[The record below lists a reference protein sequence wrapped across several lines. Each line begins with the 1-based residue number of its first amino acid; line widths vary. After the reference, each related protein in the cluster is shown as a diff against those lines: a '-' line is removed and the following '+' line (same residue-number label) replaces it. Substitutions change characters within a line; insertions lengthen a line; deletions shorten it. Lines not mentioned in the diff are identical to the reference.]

1 MRIHYGISGCFWH
14 FTPKFKEV
22 VETYELPFCSKIN
35 VASVMLTVI
44 GGDTQRLLTGE
55 KQFGLYALS
64 AGGNAKTSDFWCI
77 HKNVSDLYSTPKPI
91 VEQNVCT
98 IFFISWRSHYTCD
111 FLLFLFI
118 LSYASLTLLSAHNP
132 KIAFLTAPGL
142 VICSHLRGHSN
153 QFLNRHSNFWFI
165 AGTKNPQILGF
176 CEKYCSSSRLHP
188 NPDLLLLPATKL
200 GQGYVFTRGIPAC
213 LAAGLWGWYPSM
225 PCSWSLGV
233 VSQHALQLVSGGG
246 IPACLAAGLWG
257 WYPSMPCRSPGPY
270 PGGVSQHA
278 LRQTPPLHHPHHT
291 HTHFL
296 NCGIGCM
303 IIMI

>member
-35 VASVMLTVI
+35 VASVLLTVI

-64 AGGNAKTSDFWCI
+64 GGRNAKTSDFWCI

-111 FLLFLFI
+111 FLLFLII

-176 CEKYCSSSRLHP
+176 CEKILFKFPTPSQSWSVITARNEVGARLHFYTC
-188 NPDLLLLPATKL
+188 LWFCS
-200 GQGYVFTRGIPAC
+200 QG
-213 LAAGLWGWYPSM
+213 
-225 PCSWSLGV
+225 GV
-233 VSQHALQLVSGGG
+233 VSQHALQLVFGGG
-246 IPACLAAGLWG
+246 IPACLAGLQAHTQGGYPNMHWG
-257 WYPSMPCRSPGPY
+257 RHPLSI
-270 PGGVSQHA
+270 
-278 LRQTPPLHHPHHT
+278 TPTT

>member
-64 AGGNAKTSDFWCI
+64 GGGNAKTSDFWCI

-118 LSYASLTLLSAHNP
+118 LSYTSLTLLSAHNP

-176 CEKYCSSSRLHP
+176 CEKILFKFPTPSQSWSVITARNEVGARLRFYTCLWFCS
-188 NPDLLLLPATKL
+188 
-200 GQGYVFTRGIPAC
+200 QG
-213 LAAGLWGWYPSM
+213 GWYPSM

-233 VSQHALQLVSGGG
+233 ASQHALQVSRPIPRGG
-246 IPACLAAGLWG
+246 IPTCTEADT
-257 WYPSMPCRSPGPY
+257 PSPSP
-270 PGGVSQHA
+270 
-278 LRQTPPLHHPHHT
+278 PPHT
-291 HTHFL
+291 HTLFKLWNRMYDNYDLKLYTCWIFHNWL
-296 NCGIGCM
+296 LQNV
-303 IIMI
+303 